1 MHEAAFFVMGFVTLV
16 AGPLLYNLLRD
27 YDDKMESQPWDRK
40 RLGTPSMKRLKVF
53 SINNFMIGL
62 GAGFIIPIIATWMF
76 VRYGTPDQFTG
87 PMLAITSIT
96 IGFSAFFST
105 RVAARFG
112 PVKAIAIVQLSS
124 TIFMVAIPFMPDPY
138 LASIMYFIRSA
149 LMNMAGPILDSFL
162 MTIVDKEDR
171 GLASAINSI
180 IWRLPNSVSTIAGGI
195 MLASGMLYLPFFIA
209 AGLYSV
215 AITAFYINFRP
226 KPEAVPELGKA

>member
-1 MHEAAFFVMGFVTLV
+1 
-16 AGPLLYNLLRD
+16 
-27 YDDKMESQPWDRK
+27 
-40 RLGTPSMKRLKVF
+40 
-53 SINNFMIGL
+53 
-62 GAGFIIPIIATWMF
+62 MF

-124 TIFMVAIPFMPDPY
+124 TVFMVAIPFMPDPY

-209 AGLYSV
+209 ASLYSV

-226 KPEAVPELGKA
+226 KPEPAAEPGKA